1 MPRAALGR
9 AKKTLNTTP
18 FLPLDQAMDME
29 TSITTEG
36 MVDPEAAARAKADGL
51 AATQLARDCSS
62 ATSTGRAMAGPSSE
76 SHGSSSGS
84 TATGAEA
91 SGCPADA
98 AKGLVGMPCACAPT
112 GVMASSNKSPMKEAS
127 NVRRGNRNALP
138 TDGFG
143 IKYRRIGESAEGAI
157 RPGALS

>member
-1 MPRAALGR
+1 MLEFAFELAQVHGVLKLTRKVCANVAH
-9 AKKTLNTTP
+9 
-18 FLPLDQAMDME
+18 
-29 TSITTEG
+29 TSRNQG
-36 MVDPEAAARAKADGL
+36 CR
-51 AATQLARDCSS
+51 
-62 ATSTGRAMAGPSSE
+62 
-76 SHGSSSGS
+76 
-84 TATGAEA
+84 
-91 SGCPADA
+91 CPADA